1 MCAVRSERHI
11 YIRRF
16 DQRQELV
23 LPNTDD
29 TPAKKDLLE
38 HGWAQQPRRQEMLY
52 DHYFDP
58 DQQHDLSGRSEL
70 AQTHQQLRREL
81 DEWMEATDDP
91 LRRGPVHLPRGVQAT
106 HPDACSPGQEPLLV
120 GGMGS
125 HNKS

>member
-1 MCAVRSERHI
+1 MCP
-11 YIRRF
+11 YISF
-16 DQRQELV
+16 
-23 LPNTDD
+23 D

-38 HGWAQQPRRQEMLY
+38 HGWARQPRRQEMLY

-70 AQTHQQLRREL
+70 AQTQQQLQREL

-91 LRRGPVHLPRGVQAT
+91 LRRAPVHLPRGVQAT

-120 GGMGS
+120 GGMGA